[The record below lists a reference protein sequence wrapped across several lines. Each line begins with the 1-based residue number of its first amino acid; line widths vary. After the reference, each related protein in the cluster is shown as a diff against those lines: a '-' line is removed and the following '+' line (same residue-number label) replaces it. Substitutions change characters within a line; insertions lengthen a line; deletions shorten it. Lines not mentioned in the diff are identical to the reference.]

1 MTLEHCLLMGQL
13 ADIAERRFQSQASVA
28 VVIPFLCRFLHQMGA
43 GMKQF
48 IENVLAAAG
57 FLVLMYTL
65 LSLPGY

>member
-1 MTLEHCLLMGQL
+1 
-13 ADIAERRFQSQASVA
+13 
-28 VVIPFLCRFLHQMGA
+28 MGA

-65 LSLPGY
+65 LSMPGY